1 MTIKKLNET
10 EKKEIIK
17 NLETLKKDMIKQYY
31 ICIENKNIVMNE
43 TFNKD
48 LFFNILKNTNNIIK
62 MYNKNYDL
70 NISLLDIYNINFIT
84 L

>member
-10 EKKEIIK
+10 EKKELIENIE
-17 NLETLKKDMIKQYY
+17 LLKKDMIKNYY

-70 NISLLDIYNINFIT
+70 NIKLIDIYNINFIT

>member
-10 EKKEIIK
+10 EKKELIENIE
-17 NLETLKKDMIKQYY
+17 LLKKDMIKNYY